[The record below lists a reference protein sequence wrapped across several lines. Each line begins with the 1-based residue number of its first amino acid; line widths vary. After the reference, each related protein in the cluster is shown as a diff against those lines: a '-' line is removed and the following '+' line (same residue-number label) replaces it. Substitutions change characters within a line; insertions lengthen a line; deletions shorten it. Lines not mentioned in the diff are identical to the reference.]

1 MSVPYTASAK
11 YTLRENIFFAYFQR
25 LGYIRAMNTKTSF
38 GRCLNLLL
46 KKYRMRQT
54 DLAVKASISQATIS
68 RIMTCN
74 QAVDDQVAK
83 SLCSAWPNRSD
94 NIQLLIAGLSDVI
107 RRWGFDPD
115 SDVEV
120 KPLQGVAHSMPTQA
134 ETDLAE
140 IRAHL
145 SDDVVSDLIHDLAKI
160 LRRADRHL
168 YADTPRE
175 FLAGAVAEKPRKP

>member
-1 MSVPYTASAK
+1 MK
-11 YTLRENIFFAYFQR
+11 
-25 LGYIRAMNTKTSF
+25 TKTSF
-38 GRCLNLLL
+38 GRCLGLLL
-46 KKYRMRQT
+46 TKYGETQS
-54 DLAVKASISQATIS
+54 DLARRSSVAQPTIS
-68 RIMTCN
+68 NIVSKNKT
-74 QAVDDQVAK
+74 VDDAIMK

-115 SDVEV
+115 ADVEV

-160 LRRADRHL
+160 LRRADSHL